1 MLGTGIGSYRTRYFR
16 TKSGKNFSMCDYRR
30 QTKVNWY
37 VETKLKMLTASMKL
51 YLFFSKSMVQT
62 ITGVELV
69 FSLRCEHR
77 SENRIGIVDD
87 ND

>member
-1 MLGTGIGSYRTRYFR
+1 MVPTEHDISEQNPAKTFQRATTVG
-16 TKSGKNFSMCDYRR
+16 R
-30 QTKVNWY
+30 QKVNWY

-77 SENRIGIVDD
+77 SENRIGIVDN

>member
-1 MLGTGIGSYRTRYFR
+1 MVPTEHDISEQNPAKTFQCATTVG
-16 TKSGKNFSMCDYRR
+16 R
-30 QTKVNWY
+30 QKVNWY

>member
-1 MLGTGIGSYRTRYFR
+1 MVPTEHDISEQNPAKTFQRATTVG
-16 TKSGKNFSMCDYRR
+16 R
-30 QTKVNWY
+30 QKVNWY

>member
-1 MLGTGIGSYRTRYFR
+1 MVPTEHDISEQNPAKTFQRATTVG
-16 TKSGKNFSMCDYRR
+16 R
-30 QTKVNWY
+30 QKVNWY
-37 VETKLKMLTASMKL
+37 VETKLNMLTASMKL

-77 SENRIGIVDD
+77 SENRIGIVDN

>member
-1 MLGTGIGSYRTRYFR
+1 MVPTEHDISEQNPAKTFQRATTVG
-16 TKSGKNFSMCDYRR
+16 R
-30 QTKVNWY
+30 QKVNWY
-37 VETKLKMLTASMKL
+37 VETKLNMLTASMKL

>member
-1 MLGTGIGSYRTRYFR
+1 MVPTEHDISEQNPAKTFQRATTVG
-16 TKSGKNFSMCDYRR
+16 R
-30 QTKVNWY
+30 QKVNWY

-69 FSLRCEHR
+69 LSLRCEHR